1 MVTCLLCKTSSNTKP
16 RRPCCEPATKK
27 HADEIV
33 AIEAKYADID
43 TQKTYDATTIRT
55 MRKRDKLTYDYN
67 DLVVVLKNRL
77 RTDLLAL
84 RAQRWYGQA
93 TGGGSGQRSTQVCIF
108 HHERAP
114 RPIVHD
120 NKGLSS
126 EVGVYSRSAV
136 WNRGL
141 GHVVSPKESASTD
154 DAATPSSAQQ
164 TGSASPSAE

>member
-16 RRPCCEPATKK
+16 RRPCFEPATKK

-55 MRKRDKLTYDYN
+55 MRSERDKLTDDYN

-84 RAQRWYGQA
+84 RAQR
-93 TGGGSGQRSTQVCIF
+93 
-108 HHERAP
+108 
-114 RPIVHD
+114 
-120 NKGLSS
+120 
-126 EVGVYSRSAV
+126 
-136 WNRGL
+136 
-141 GHVVSPKESASTD
+141 
-154 DAATPSSAQQ
+154 
-164 TGSASPSAE
+164 